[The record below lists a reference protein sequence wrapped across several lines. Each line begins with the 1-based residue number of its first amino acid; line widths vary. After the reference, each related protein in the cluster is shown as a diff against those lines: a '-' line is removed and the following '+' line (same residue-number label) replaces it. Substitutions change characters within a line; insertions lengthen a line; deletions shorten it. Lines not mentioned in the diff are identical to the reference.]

1 MSEQDEDLI
10 PDNDDI
16 RGRAR
21 QAAEQGPDELA
32 EVVGSAIDE
41 LAQQF
46 ADKMSTLL
54 EEHGGTAGSLPSS
67 PRQFVA
73 GSLFGAVV
81 FALGVLLGRRH

>member
-1 MSEQDEDLI
+1 MAEQDDDLI

-32 EVVGSAIDE
+32 EVVGSALEE

-46 ADKMSTLL
+46 GDKMATLL
-54 EEHGGTAGSLPSS
+54 DERGGAAVGLPSS

-73 GSLFGAVV
+73 GSLFGACV